1 MSALPAVP
9 PFHLDERPATISVR
23 VTDPAAVP
31 GLVSYLNRLGLRAL
45 AGSDGTIGIRPWPD
59 VEWHEA
65 RVEILFCI
73 DSWVHRH
80 RTPVQLC

>member
-9 PFHLDERPATISVR
+9 PFHVDERRAAITVR
-23 VTDPAAVP
+23 VTDPGEAP
-31 GLVSYLNRLGLRAL
+31 GLVSYLNRLGLRPL
-45 AGSDGTIGIRPWPD
+45 AGSDGTIGIRPWDD
-59 VEWHEA
+59 VDWHEA
-65 RVEILFCI
+65 RVEILSCI

>member
-9 PFHLDERPATISVR
+9 PFHFDERRAAITVR
-23 VTDPAAVP
+23 VIDPGEAP
-31 GLVSYLNRLGLRAL
+31 GLVSYLNRLGLRL
-45 AGSDGTIGIRPWPD
+45 LTGSDGTIGIRPWD
-59 VEWHEA
+59 DLEWHEA

-80 RTPVQLC
+80 RTTVQLC